1 MPTTAAA
8 GKLLGIYLNDHL
20 AVATGGVE
28 LARRAAGEHREG
40 ELGAFLAAL
49 RDELDAQRHELETAM
64 ERLGVARS
72 TAKQAVAWAGEKAG
86 RLKLN
91 GQLTGSSPLT
101 PLVELE
107 GLAVVVD
114 GLRMLW
120 SALGE
125 AAPATQ
131 ELGAERLA
139 GLARRAQRHGEQLE
153 RHRRGVAAT
162 ALS

>member
-40 ELGAFLAAL
+40 ERGAFLAAL

-72 TAKQAVAWAGEKAG
+72 PAKQAVAWAGEKAG
-86 RLKLN
+86 RLKPK
-91 GQLTGSSPLT
+91 GT
-101 PLVELE
+101 PA
-107 GLAVVVD
+107 GH
-114 GLRMLW
+114 
-120 SALGE
+120 SA
-125 AAPATQ
+125 P
-131 ELGAERLA
+131 
-139 GLARRAQRHGEQLE
+139 
-153 RHRRGVAAT
+153 
-162 ALS
+162 